1 MCALL
6 SLHRLEAQNILSQA
20 FNTHGQARTI
30 DEIVAP
36 ALEQIGE
43 DWEKGSLA
51 LSQVYMSGRLC
62 EQLVKIAT
70 GSESQPL
77 HAQPKIGIAVLD
89 DYHSFG
95 KKLVMASVRSAG
107 FDLTD
112 FGAGVHTEDLAKQ
125 AADADIEIL
134 LISVLMLRAALQI
147 KELVIR
153 LSELGSNPQV
163 VVGGAPFR
171 FDPLLW
177 REVGA
182 TAMGGTAS
190 DAIKIV
196 TRLCGEKIWT

>member
-1 MCALL
+1 MSALL

-20 FNTHGQARTI
+20 FDDYGQTRTI

-36 ALEQIGE
+36 VLEQIGE

-62 EQLVKIAT
+62 EQLVKTAM
-70 GSESQPL
+70 GPEARSL
-77 HAQPKIGIAVLD
+77 HTRPKMAIAVLD
-89 DYHSFG
+89 DHHSFG
-95 KKLVMASVRSAG
+95 KKLVKNSLWSAG
-107 FDLTD
+107 FDLAD
-112 FGAGVHTEDLAKQ
+112 FGSGVHPEDLANQ
-125 AADADIEIL
+125 AVDADIEIL
-134 LISVLMLRAALQI
+134 LVSVLMLRAALQI
-147 KELVIR
+147 KELRIR
-153 LSELGSNPQV
+153 LSELGSNPRI

-196 TRLCGEKIWT
+196 TGLCGEKV